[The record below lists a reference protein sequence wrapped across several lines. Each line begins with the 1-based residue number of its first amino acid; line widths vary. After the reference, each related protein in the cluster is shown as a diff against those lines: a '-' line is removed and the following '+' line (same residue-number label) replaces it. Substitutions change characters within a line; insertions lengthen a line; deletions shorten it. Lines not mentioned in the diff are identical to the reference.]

1 MKKLLAAISVVVSIL
16 FLMPVALAEIRTFDG
31 MGEYILGELEDI
43 EIGKERAKEL
53 ALRSAQ
59 EKASFYL
66 KNYCTKDMGISEDE
80 IPAIADGIL
89 NITSVFYEMKPAPN
103 DALLVVA
110 TLTAEMDTNGL
121 KEWLSKNE
129 IKKKELVTK
138 ETPAKKIADENNSE
152 SNQKV
157 EGQTYE
163 GVGEYRMG
171 SSDTIITA
179 EKGAKILAMQ
189 DALEKAGI
197 FLSSYAQVKDFE
209 LDKDVITT
217 KSCALLKVIEAK
229 SEWKDFVVRILVKVN
244 INVVEL
250 NKWLEEE
257 AKKSLNQVA
266 DF

>member
-152 SNQKV
+152 PNQKV